1 MDHNLDVRVLKSDSL
16 LFLAAAIWG
25 FAFVAQRAGMQ
36 HVGPLVFNGIRFAL
50 GSLSLLPL
58 ILINKRKRQT
68 PSLPLSKGVFVGS
81 FLAGGVL
88 FGASSLQQIG
98 IVYTTAGKAG
108 FITGLYV
115 IIVPILGLLWKQ
127 KVLPGTWFGAI
138 LATLGLYLLSTHEA
152 AAINLGDFLV
162 FVGAFFWAGH
172 VHVLGWLSPQMD
184 SYKLSAIQYAV
195 CAVLSLL
202 TALFL
207 EHFSLEEIWAAAV
220 PILYGGVFSVG
231 IAFTLQV
238 VAQRKVPPA
247 HVVIILSLE
256 GVFAALG
263 GWLLLDEILSLQ
275 AVTGCIFIFAGMIVS
290 QIAVTR
296 YRRFQ
301 NG

>member
-1 MDHNLDVRVLKSDSL
+1 M
-16 LFLAAAIWG
+16 
-25 FAFVAQRAGMQ
+25 
-36 HVGPLVFNGIRFAL
+36 
-50 GSLSLLPL
+50 
-58 ILINKRKRQT
+58 
-68 PSLPLSKGVFVGS
+68 
-81 FLAGGVL
+81 
-88 FGASSLQQIG
+88 
-98 IVYTTAGKAG
+98 YTTAGKAG

-127 KVLPGTWFGAI
+127 DVLRGTWFGAI
-138 LATLGLYLLSTHEA
+138 LATLGLYLLSMHEA

-162 FVGAFFWAGH
+162 FVGAFFWAGY

-195 CAVLSLL
+195 CAILSLL

-207 EHFSLEEIWAAAV
+207 EHFSFNEIWAAAI
-220 PILYGGVFSVG
+220 PILYGGIFSVG

-238 VAQRKVPPA
+238 VAQRKAPPA
-247 HVVIILSLE
+247 HVVILLSLE

-263 GWLLLDEILSLQ
+263 GWLLLDENLSLQ
-275 AVTGCIFIFAGMIVS
+275 AVTGCIFIFVGMIAS